1 MLNRSEQGNNALYH
15 LSSRKKIRRS
25 EFGKSISLIT
35 NFTEEKSSD
44 WYVWRVIRN
53 LSALGHIEV
62 LEEKRQL
69 SIFINNPSIVRLP
82 SLGKP
87 TYVLT
92 GARYSGTLDII
103 ENKAKDYNIDVE
115 TIPNT
120 TEGIAPDTI
129 ILKIENDNC
138 IRFCNELSINKIE
151 GYAAYDIGKFAISC
165 EKILS
170 RNFEAHALTANNFK
184 SHFDLQKL
192 KFTRGNTNDLPALK
206 EHFDEKTHERRY
218 YIFNNQNECLEV
230 QKDYARY
237 VFLAM
242 QNKDVLKYDPMDYEL
257 SIPKSLPLPLL
268 LERALTL
275 CSGMC
280 PKFDEKNENITFRH
294 VPREIGE
301 MIFKK
306 LLQSNNL

>member
-1 MLNRSEQGNNALYH
+1 M
-15 LSSRKKIRRS
+15 
-25 EFGKSISLIT
+25 IT

-92 GARYSGTLDII
+92 GARYPGTLDII
-103 ENKAKDYNIDVE
+103 ENKAKGYNIDVE
-115 TIPNT
+115 TISNT
-120 TEGIAPDTI
+120 IEGIAPDTI

-138 IRFCNELSINKIE
+138 IRFCNELSITKIE

-165 EKILS
+165 EEILS
-170 RNFEAHALTANNFK
+170 RNFKDHALTANNFK

-192 KFTRGNTNDLPALK
+192 KFTEATRMT
-206 EHFDEKTHERRY
+206 
-218 YIFNNQNECLEV
+218 
-230 QKDYARY
+230 
-237 VFLAM
+237 FL
-242 QNKDVLKYDPMDYEL
+242 L
-257 SIPKSLPLPLL
+257 
-268 LERALTL
+268 
-275 CSGMC
+275 
-280 PKFDEKNENITFRH
+280 
-294 VPREIGE
+294 
-301 MIFKK
+301 
-306 LLQSNNL
+306 